1 MNPPIFNNLDA
12 KRWGRAR
19 TRPRD
24 HSFLLENFKKM
35 INDDSIPYVYNDGGR
50 ADAGRK
56 GHTGDCVTRAI
67 AIAAG
72 LPYQEVYDR
81 MAEGNATQRRS
92 KHDKSKRSRTASHG
106 IAVKRKWFKDYMAE
120 LGFEWHPTMQI
131 GSGCKVHLKSDE
143 LPKGRIVVTLSR
155 HYAAVIDGVLND
167 IQDCSREGTRCVY
180 GYWAISEE
188 RVEELALERN
198 IREGRLNPLLEELLT
213 FPRAT
218 RQGSRM

>member
-1 MNPPIFNNLDA
+1 MRFKQNDA
-12 KRWGRAR
+12 
-19 TRPRD
+19 
-24 HSFLLENFKKM
+24 
-35 INDDSIPYVYNDGGR
+35 GR

-67 AIAAG
+67 AIAAD
-72 LPYQEVYDR
+72 LPYGEVYAR
-81 MAEGNATQRRS
+81 MAKGNATQRRS
-92 KHDKSKRSRTASHG
+92 KHDKGKRVRTASHG

-120 LGFEWHPTMQI
+120 LGFVWTATMEV

-143 LPKGRIVVTLSR
+143 LPKGRIVVSLSR

-188 RVEELALERN
+188 RVEELAAERASKFYHGLAN
-198 IREGRLNPLLEELLT
+198 GLVARWKEE
-213 FPRAT
+213 RV
-218 RQGSRM
+218 